1 MIQYDCDC
9 PDLAQQLKDF
19 YNRYVPNNRLPMFP
33 TSSKIV
39 VAPYPGI
46 ENGHRIALTVLGKD
60 FERLEPGLQ
69 MKTFANPMRGAG
81 PFLHNDPEDRP
92 PAAFA
97 GRTTIHTGG
106 ARASYLL
113 LPVIPA

>member
-1 MIQYDCDC
+1 M
-9 PDLAQQLKDF
+9 PA
-19 YNRYVPNNRLPMFP
+19 
-33 TSSKIV
+33 
-39 VAPYPGI
+39 
-46 ENGHRIALTVLGKD
+46 GHRIALTILGKD